1 MGNAVEILAARP
13 RPRLFKIR
21 KLSSI
26 TRFDNESQ
34 KKVASLP
41 ILVLDS
47 RSRFADLSFH
57 SQLWVCPTCSIFEQL
72 NQRTQFKLQPN
83 LSSLDSNSLNFDHDN
98 ISRSKYDL
106 EECCETPKPFFLFLI
121 KIEKIVLKHT
131 FTYILIQ

>member
-1 MGNAVEILAARP
+1 MSGSVRLVPGLAPDSWIANAVEILAARP
-13 RPRLFKIR
+13 RPRLFEIR

-57 SQLWVCPTCSIFEQL
+57 SQPWLRAKYVFSTAGCGESGGGTVRNTCGDYF
-72 NQRTQFKLQPN
+72 
-83 LSSLDSNSLNFDHDN
+83 LSRDN
-98 ISRSKYDL
+98 W
-106 EECCETPKPFFLFLI
+106 T
-121 KIEKIVLKHT
+121 KIL
-131 FTYILIQ
+131 L

>member
-1 MGNAVEILAARP
+1 MFE
-13 RPRLFKIR
+13 IR

-57 SQLWVCPTCSIFEQL
+57 SQLWL
-72 NQRTQFKLQPN
+72 QFRAF
-83 LSSLDSNSLNFDHDN
+83 LDWDTVLTLGEDV
-98 ISRSKYDL
+98 SR
-106 EECCETPKPFFLFLI
+106 
-121 KIEKIVLKHT
+121 
-131 FTYILIQ
+131 Q